1 MQRGSGTGGFID
13 HIGTIHHLRC
23 LSIRIMLYNYFS
35 SDRSLAPWPLYS
47 IGLMVSWS
55 SGLLVRVYWHLQPW
69 VLSSS
74 GASIEQGYHGA
85 GQRAAER
92 RMFYSL
98 SIEFPTV
105 LEYFF
110 LTSIHL

>member
-55 SGLLVRVYWHLQPW
+55 PGPLVPW
-69 VLSSS
+69 SVFIGICSLGFFRPLVHPSN
-74 GASIEQGYHGA
+74 
-85 GQRAAER
+85 RAIMEPVNER
-92 RMFYSL
+92 RNDGC
-98 SIEFPTV
+98 SIV
-105 LEYFF
+105 CR
-110 LTSIHL
+110 